1 MPFSAAGKN
10 FARHGSSEHTKMIAR
25 RAAHAEESAEV
36 EVLFA
41 NVKKMK
47 AVTRK
52 MEASMA
58 RLEQSGRT
66 VQEAIGPVY
75 GNTQRL
81 QTQNANITRIQE
93 AINRFREPLDMRDR
107 EERVLRSRPDRVGL
121 QEYISSMDRTSQA
134 LRNLQ
139 KTNMRA
145 NEQTI
150 LELTE
155 LLRIGTENL
164 EAVFR
169 DMLREDSQPIEP
181 LKQITTGKDY
191 PRISSTKSGRLSTVN
206 QHIAKYSSYATQPG
220 DLQPSAKVYAH
231 ERGQYIMLS
240 LQNLATASKSTARKV
255 DASAVYRQGSNG
267 IGSYAQGLQG
277 MYLAEYDNI
286 GLIFGRDEVG
296 AVLQA
301 TCLSSLTDFSS
312 TLRDLDAHVREN
324 MLTDCYLSYEII
336 EVVSSMSH
344 QLEGK
349 TGELKYALS
358 EALKPG
364 RETAKSSLSFLL
376 NDTRT
381 KIQQMQALPVDGSS
395 IPLTAEVMM
404 RLQLMTAYLPPLS
417 SIMRSLGDGGWSA
430 PNTTS
435 STTSI
440 PTIKSF
446 DVGADGKTLFAHYA
460 ADTLDTLLAALEA
473 RSRSLL
479 RGRSLQGVFL
489 ANNVCV
495 AERMIRTSELDPL
508 LAATAQPKLDA
519 WRKKATQAYIDA
531 WKEPST
537 HLLDVQFTAKAPR
550 PPSTGA
556 AVDSGAILK
565 ALNSKDKDGIKEKFR
580 NFNASFDDLVAKHKA
595 YKMEA
600 EVRRALGRDVQNFIE
615 PLYNRFWER
624 YHEVDKGKGK
634 YVKYDRQQMAGA
646 LAGLG

>member
-1 MPFSAAGKN
+1 
-10 FARHGSSEHTKMIAR
+10 MIAR

-93 AINRFREPLDMRDR
+93 AIDKFREPLDMRDR

-145 NEQTI
+145 NQQTI
-150 LELTE
+150 MELTE

-164 EAVFR
+164 EGVFR

-220 DLQPSAKVYAH
+220 DLPPSAKVYAH

-240 LQNLATASKSTARKV
+240 LQNLATGVKV
-255 DASAVYRQGSNG
+255 DRAEDRRQQGSNG

-296 AVLQA
+296 AVMQA

-349 TGELKYALS
+349 TGELKYALP

-395 IPLTAEVMM
+395 IPLTAEVMT

-600 EVRRALGRDVQNFIE
+600 EVRRALGRDVQSFIE